1 MNPPSCT
8 DLQGLLVDAL
18 AGGLDADGSR
28 VLERHLLGCP
38 GCREARAELAE
49 SWATFLELPPIEP
62 PADVREHSRDAVLR
76 LMALERDQRAAHAG
90 SLAVDASAGPAAAG
104 VGGAAG
110 VAGAAGAVGVA
121 GVAEATGGTG
131 SGGRRR
137 EWLRVP
143 LSVASALLVVLAT
156 MSLLSGVIWGSLLPE
171 GHMFFCAAIFAGLLV
186 GAFSWIYSATT
197 VNGVHLDAAA
207 RTGVLALAITVA
219 GTTACPMFN
228 VLAWWKASVVGRFL
242 MEDLAMGPGG
252 SSLVFGV
259 VYGLLPGFLAA
270 LFGGRMLDDR
280 PLANGLVA
288 AGVVFVLAL
297 PVIYL
302 QSVPFTGG
310 VVAAWIAGTAA
321 GALCGVLG
329 ALRVRARVVRPV

>member
-1 MNPPSCT
+1 MK
-8 DLQGLLVDAL
+8 QGVGPACSEFAAMLVDSL
-18 AGGLDADGSR
+18 AGSLDGAGTA
-28 VLERHLLGCP
+28 VLDRHLTSCA
-38 GCREARAELAE
+38 GCRAAQMELAE
-49 SWATFLELPPIEP
+49 SWATFVSLPPLTP
-62 PADVREHSRDAVLR
+62 PPEVHEGSRAAVL
-76 LMALERDQRAAHAG
+76 ALLAAEHREA
-90 SLAVDASAGPAAAG
+90 ASTLRGD
-104 VGGAAG
+104 
-110 VAGAAGAVGVA
+110 
-121 GVAEATGGTG
+121 
-131 SGGRRR
+131 RWW

-143 LSVASALLVVLAT
+143 LSVVSALLVVLAT

-186 GAFSWIYSATT
+186 GAFSWIFSATT

-228 VLAWWKASVVGRFL
+228 VLAWWKASAIGVWL
-242 MEDLAMGPGG
+242 TDDLAMGPGG
-252 SSLVFGV
+252 SSLALGL

-280 PLANGLVA
+280 PLANGVVA

-310 VVAAWIAGTAA
+310 VVAAWVAGTAA

-329 ALRVRARVVRPV
+329 ALRVRARVVRPA